1 MRQLLMRYRAIL
13 ASSLLVTLAG
23 CQTSQSITMPTKPI
37 LDVQVQTDGGMC
49 LSAKSTAS
57 LATYIVELER
67 TINNAQ

>member
-1 MRQLLMRYRAIL
+1 MRQLSMRLKIIL

-23 CQTSQSITMPTKPI
+23 CQTPQSITMPTKPI

-49 LSAKSTAS
+49 LSAESTAS

>member
-1 MRQLLMRYRAIL
+1 MRQLSMRYRAIL

-23 CQTSQSITMPTKPI
+23 CQTSQSITMPTKPT

-49 LSAKSTAS
+49 LSAESTAS

-67 TINNAQ
+67 TITNAQ

>member
-1 MRQLLMRYRAIL
+1 MRQLSMRYRAIL

-23 CQTSQSITMPTKPI
+23 CQTPQSITMPTKPI
-37 LDVQVQTDGGMC
+37 LDVKVQTDGGMC
-49 LSAKSTAS
+49 LNAESTAS